1 MPRIV
6 LVHGTATTGAVWDP
20 VRNLLA
26 DLDTV
31 APNRPSSGK
40 LETEL
45 DWLAALA
52 TDAVVVGM
60 SGGATLC
67 LALAASDVPAV
78 AIIAHEPAVGSLLP
92 TLLDPV
98 AEAFACGGAAGLGA
112 ALYGPTWAPSMMSD
126 AEAVERDLAMFRA
139 FEPAMPRAAPTLVT
153 TGSDSPAARHL
164 ASTRLSEVFGYNTAT
179 LASGHFVAQDRPA
192 AIATLIRA
200 VATAVPAGASV
211 GR

>member
-26 DLDTV
+26 DLDSV
-31 APNRPSSGK
+31 APDRPSSGT
-40 LETEL
+40 LSTEL
-45 DWLAALA
+45 EWLAALA
-52 TDAVVVGM
+52 VDSIVVGM

-67 LALAASDVPAV
+67 LALAASESPVA

-98 AEAFACGGAAGLGA
+98 AAAFATGGAAGLGR
-112 ALYGPTWAPSMMSD
+112 ALYGPTWVPSMMSD
-126 AEAVERDLAMFRA
+126 PDAVARDLAMFRA
-139 FEPAMPRAAPTLVT
+139 FEPAMPRETPTLVT
-153 TGSDSPAARHL
+153 TGRDSPAARHL
-164 ASTRLSEVFGYNTAT
+164 AATRLSEVFGYNTAT
-179 LASGHFVAQDRPA
+179 VDGAHFVARDSPA
-192 AIATLIRA
+192 ALAKLIRA

-211 GR
+211 GP